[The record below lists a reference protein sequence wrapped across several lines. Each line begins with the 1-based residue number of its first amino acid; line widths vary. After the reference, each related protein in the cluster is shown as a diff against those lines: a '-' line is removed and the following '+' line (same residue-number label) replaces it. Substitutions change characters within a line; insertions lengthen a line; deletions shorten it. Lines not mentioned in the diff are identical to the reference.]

1 MDVNQINNNPL
12 TSVNNNSLS
21 GVSNNSQLQLNKLD
35 TVRKVSDL
43 NTNELDL
50 NLSNLS
56 KQRSEFSTNIQ
67 SLNDGIAISKIAT
80 NALDKQQNYLQ
91 NIQTKL
97 ENIDNLNNKN
107 DIKQSI
113 NENLRAFN
121 KISYETNYKRES
133 LLVQNYYY
141 DSQNIEISTKNQTFS
156 MQKPNISSFANQ
168 IFETINNNDLNNIS
182 NLSTAK
188 QLVSSISDAL
198 GKLTD
203 NFNNFSKE
211 LENKATN
218 SIKEQN
224 DNLYKN
230 SINFGK
236 ETSDFSKSNISINA
250 GNLIASQ
257 ANIIQEQS
265 VRLLS

>member
-1 MDVNQINNNPL
+1 MDSMVLTTTLSLLTESMRKGQQVIVFGQFQIHPQGKEKVFVCEQVL
-12 TSVNNNSLS
+12 ESVE
-21 GVSNNSQLQLNKLD
+21 SNVSQL
-35 TVRKVSDL
+35 
-43 NTNELDL
+43 
-50 NLSNLS
+50 
-56 KQRSEFSTNIQ
+56 
-67 SLNDGIAISKIAT
+67 
-80 NALDKQQNYLQ
+80 
-91 NIQTKL
+91 
-97 ENIDNLNNKN
+97 
-107 DIKQSI
+107 
-113 NENLRAFN
+113 
-121 KISYETNYKRES
+121 
-133 LLVQNYYY
+133 
-141 DSQNIEISTKNQTFS
+141 
-156 MQKPNISSFANQ
+156 
-168 IFETINNNDLNNIS
+168 
-182 NLSTAK
+182 TAK
-188 QLVSSISDAL
+188 QLVSSISDTL
-198 GKLTD
+198 SKLTD